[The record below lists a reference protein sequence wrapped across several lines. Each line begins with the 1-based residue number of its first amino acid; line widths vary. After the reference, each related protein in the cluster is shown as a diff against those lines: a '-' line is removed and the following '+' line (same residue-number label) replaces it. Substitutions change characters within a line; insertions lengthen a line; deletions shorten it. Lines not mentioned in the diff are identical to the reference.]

1 MVSGENP
8 EQASTVGRMKH
19 PARHN
24 PPIKPVEAPLR
35 GMRQNL
41 GSV

>member
-8 EQASTVGRMKH
+8 EQALTVGRMKH

-24 PPIKPVEAPLR
+24 PPIEAAGAPLR